1 VKTEIKEDA
10 TTETK
15 AGLSGYTPE
24 EMSELYKKDPQ
35 RFEELAQEALNH
47 ACIGRTPE
55 QTLRFKQMQWTIDA
69 QLRKAKTPLGRMQVM
84 ETIFYGKVFGEN
96 GELAHLV
103 QECTEL
109 VRVATGT
116 HGAPKAEPVPTPAK
130 AAPQVQRPVLR
141 LVKK

>member
-1 VKTEIKEDA
+1 
-10 TTETK
+10 
-15 AGLSGYTPE
+15 
-24 EMSELYKKDPQ
+24 MELYKRDPQ
-35 RFEELAQEALNH
+35 QFEELAQEALSQ

-55 QTLRFKQMQWTIDA
+55 QTLRFRQMQWGIDA

-96 GELAHLV
+96 GELAHLM

-116 HGAPKAEPVPTPAK
+116 HGLPNPEPALAK
-130 AAPQVQRPVLR
+130 APVAAKRPILQ
-141 LVKK
+141 LVKR